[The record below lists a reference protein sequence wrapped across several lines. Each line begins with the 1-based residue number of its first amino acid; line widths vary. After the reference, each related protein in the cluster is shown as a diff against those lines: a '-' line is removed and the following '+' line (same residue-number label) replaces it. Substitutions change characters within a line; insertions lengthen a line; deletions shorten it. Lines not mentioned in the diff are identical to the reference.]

1 MENSQTPT
9 NYSIKVSGF
18 SLLKKEVSMKKN
30 VGEEGNSLEWVEN
43 LIEKTGDWV
52 NILHEN
58 PTKLNN
64 DGTNSN
70 GQVTSV
76 QTYLK
81 SNFNWEIASTWL
93 ELMGKVKAKNK

>member
-1 MENSQTPT
+1 M
-9 NYSIKVSGF
+9 
-18 SLLKKEVSMKKN
+18 
-30 VGEEGNSLEWVEN
+30 
-43 LIEKTGDWV
+43 GDWV

-58 PTKLNN
+58 PTKLNK

-70 GQVTSV
+70 GQAILSV

-93 ELMGKVKAKNK
+93 ESMGKVKAKNKWSIMSSPFGET